1 MSARSDRLFYEEKRK
16 RVGFY
21 VCKKCYVI
29 LRGCFF
35 PFEEKETLCF
45 SVCWRRFMSSNYD
58 FALFIDQRSGIK
70 GAFFPFREESFGIL
84 TALLLYLQ
92 K

>member
-35 PFEEKETLCF
+35 LLKKKKPCVLACVGGGLCQ
-45 SVCWRRFMSSNYD
+45 VIM
-58 FALFIDQRSGIK
+58 
-70 GAFFPFREESFGIL
+70 
-84 TALLLYLQ
+84 TLLYLSTSVWAL
-92 K
+92 KPLSFLSVRNLLAF